1 VIELEDIAYVRCGVA
16 RQTFWQ
22 TLPDGTMSTRP
33 DLMTPSS
40 CHIGYERKQRTP
52 GALLSSDDFR
62 VERRANGDASS
73 VMTSAEGGGL
83 VR

>member
-52 GALLSSDDFR
+52 GALLS
-62 VERRANGDASS
+62 
-73 VMTSAEGGGL
+73 
-83 VR
+83 